1 MATKNKTQDVLA
13 EQIQGLNEQ
22 LNKNR
27 EAQKNL
33 MASEGCIEISGGK
46 ATGQKKQ
53 SSAKSDNKL
62 IMGQTD
68 QSKLFNDG

>member
-1 MATKNKTQDVLA
+1 
-13 EQIQGLNEQ
+13 
-22 LNKNR
+22 
-27 EAQKNL
+27 
-33 MASEGCIEISGGK
+33 MASECIEISGGK

-62 IMGQTD
+62 IMGQQTD

>member
-33 MASEGCIEISGGK
+33 MASECIEISGGK
-46 ATGQKKQ
+46 ATGQKKH

-62 IMGQTD
+62 IMGQQTD